1 MVGLLAVEMFLTPD
15 EKILINE
22 IAPRPHNSGHFSI
35 DACPTSQFK
44 QHINSITNRELG
56 ETSHENCAIMI
67 NLVGEESHKGL
78 VKYENIDLIKDQK
91 SVFVHIYGKKMTR
104 PNRKMGHVTVICDNF
119 DEAYIKAKEIKDII
133 KVKSY

>member
-1 MVGLLAVEMFLTPD
+1 
-15 EKILINE
+15 
-22 IAPRPHNSGHFSI
+22 
-35 DACPTSQFK
+35 
-44 QHINSITNRELG
+44 
-56 ETSHENCAIMI
+56 MI
-67 NLVGEESHKGL
+67 NLVGEESYNGL